1 MDMVNGSGFNN
12 KVFVVTGG
20 TQGLG
25 AAVTRLL
32 VERGARGIVIC

>member
-1 MDMVNGSGFNN
+1 MDLNESGSFNN

-25 AAVTRLL
+25 AAVARLL
-32 VERGARGIVIC
+32 S